1 MWLALIDGVELGVF
15 TDNYFELNE
24 WLEKHHQTING
35 KMVRI
40 TPEQTSKRKKSIIF
54 AITLLKVIPP

>member
-1 MWLALIDGVELGVF
+1 MKTSCILYVTCKSPFGHIV
-15 TDNYFELNE
+15 
-24 WLEKHHQTING
+24 NG

-54 AITLLKVIPP
+54 AVA